1 MSTRTFTFVFFS
13 LLILINILF
22 LVFGYD
28 TVLHKLW
35 STPTVHP
42 FFADIR
48 TITGVNETLAQGFDP
63 LTFNPGDPWNR
74 VMNYPRIWQYI
85 AEFFN
90 FNQNFSI
97 YFGIINIVLYIL
109 GLLLFSSRLI
119 LSNRMAIL
127 LLITFLSPAS
137 ILVMERGNIDMIIFF
152 LLSLSLVYI
161 ITPILFT
168 GLIVFASVLKIFPI
182 FAIVGVFSYSKK
194 IFLTFFLLSTVIF
207 IIYIILNMDD
217 IILIKKGT
225 PQPISLS
232 YGMNVIWMAVQK
244 SLGVTMGMTVKYA
257 TYLYIFGLFIITYI
271 FTKKSQALLYKIDKT
286 YIDAFR
292 VGSGIYIATFLLS
305 NNWDYRLIFL
315 IFTLPQLVLWMGESV
330 KVIKLTAISS
340 IISIVF
346 TMWYLDLHRIL
357 GIMAWVGDELSNWA
371 LFSALVF
378 LFFITLPDWVLKFI
392 KIRRDNERSVT

>member
-1 MSTRTFTFVFFS
+1 
-13 LLILINILF
+13 
-22 LVFGYD
+22 
-28 TVLHKLW
+28 
-35 STPTVHP
+35 
-42 FFADIR
+42 
-48 TITGVNETLAQGFDP
+48 
-63 LTFNPGDPWNR
+63 
-74 VMNYPRIWQYI
+74 
-85 AEFFN
+85 
-90 FNQNFSI
+90 
-97 YFGIINIVLYIL
+97 
-109 GLLLFSSRLI
+109 
-119 LSNRMAIL
+119 MA
-127 LLITFLSPAS
+127 
-137 ILVMERGNIDMIIFF
+137 
-152 LLSLSLVYI
+152 
-161 ITPILFT
+161 
-168 GLIVFASVLKIFPI
+168 
-182 FAIVGVFSYSKK
+182 
-194 IFLTFFLLSTVIF
+194 IF
-207 IIYIILNMDD
+207 IIYIIINMDD

-225 PQPISLS
+225 PQPIGLS